1 MLMCDILDIEWG
13 IASPRRG
20 MPLPALRLFA
30 HVVEVAHTDV
40 IETRCAFLQT
50 VDVWAAFVR
59 HCPRDF
65 ASAESQNDF
74 EHVAS

>member
-1 MLMCDILDIEWG
+1 MLMCDILDIERG

-50 VDVWAAFVR
+50 VDA
-59 HCPRDF
+59 
-65 ASAESQNDF
+65 
-74 EHVAS
+74 